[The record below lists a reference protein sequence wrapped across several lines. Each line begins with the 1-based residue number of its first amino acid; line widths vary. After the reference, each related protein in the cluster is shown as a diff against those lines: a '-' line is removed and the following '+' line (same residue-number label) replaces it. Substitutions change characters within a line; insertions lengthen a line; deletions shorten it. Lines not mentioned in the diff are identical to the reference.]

1 MSPPQHQKRALLV
14 NPWVYDF
21 KAFDFW
27 NKPLGLLIV
36 ARMLKEIGFGVML
49 LDCMDRNSIFHKT
62 ETKTDLY
69 GRGKYAW
76 ENVEKPSIY
85 KNVPRFYKRY
95 GIPQKIFIKSLQ
107 HTQPPDI
114 IFVTSSM
121 TYWYP
126 GVFEAIR
133 ILKDTFPGI
142 PVILGGIYATLCAR
156 HAREKSAAD
165 LVIEGPAEYSLHKVL
180 SELGF
185 IQNTTFDMKQI
196 LPDFSLYHNLFYG
209 VILTSRG
216 CPFDCT
222 YCATRILCPQF
233 KPVPNRTIIAQ
244 LSSLASRTN
253 NIAFFDDALLF
264 NKELPQLLD
273 DIAQRKLG
281 LNFHTSNGLHCRFL
295 HESIAQKML
304 RANFKTM
311 YLSLETTNPDVQK
324 RTGGKVNTDEF
335 IAAVN
340 TLRKIGFPADAI
352 HAYVLFGMPGQGH
365 EEIISSIKLCRELS
379 IRPHLCEFSPIP
391 HTEEY
396 ENTGFNENT
405 DPLYHNNLFYTWY
418 YPEPKIKLY
427 REIKDLL
434 T

>member
-1 MSPPQHQKRALLV
+1 MRALLV

-27 NKPLGLLIV
+27 SKPLGLLIV
-36 ARMLKEIGFGVML
+36 ARMLQEIGFRVML
-49 LDCMDRNSIFHKT
+49 IDCMDRNSIFHKT
-62 ETKTDLY
+62 ETKTDPY
-69 GRGKYAW
+69 GRGKYAY
-76 ENVEKPSIY
+76 ETVEKPSIY

-95 GIPQKIFIKSLQ
+95 GIPQKLFMQILQ
-107 HTQPPDI
+107 QTQPPDLVL
-114 IFVTSSM
+114 VTSSM

-133 ILKDTFPGI
+133 ILKDAFPSI
-142 PVILGGIYATLCAR
+142 PIILGGIYASLCAK
-156 HAREKSAAD
+156 HAREKSGAD
-165 LVIEGPAEYSLHKVL
+165 FVLEGPAEDTLPDLL
-180 SELGF
+180 SELGY
-185 IQNTTFDMKQI
+185 IQNTTFDMKHI

-209 VILTSRG
+209 VVLTSRG
-216 CPFDCT
+216 CPFNCT

-233 KPVPNRTIIAQ
+233 KPVPHRTIIAQ

-264 NKELPQLLD
+264 NKALPQLLD
-273 DIAQRKLG
+273 DITKRKLR
-281 LNFHTSNGLHCRFL
+281 LDFHTSNGLHCRFL
-295 HESIAQKML
+295 DESIAQKML

-311 YLSLETTNPDVQK
+311 YLSLETTNPNVQK

-335 IAAVN
+335 ISAVN
-340 TLRKIGFPADAI
+340 TLKKTGFSPDAI
-352 HAYVLFGMPGQGH
+352 HAYILYGIPGQGH

-396 ENTGFNENT
+396 EKTGFNENT

-418 YPEPKIKLY
+418 YPEPKFNLY
-427 REIKDLL
+427 TEIKREL